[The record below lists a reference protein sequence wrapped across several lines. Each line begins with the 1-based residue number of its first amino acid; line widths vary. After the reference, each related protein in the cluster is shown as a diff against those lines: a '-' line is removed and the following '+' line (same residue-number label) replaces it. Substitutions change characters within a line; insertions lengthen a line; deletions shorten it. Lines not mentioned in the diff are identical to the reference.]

1 MDTTYKQQQDL
12 IDLIYLE
19 GELLFVPEDLDVDV
33 IDVLRKAIKSDK
45 IKNKK
50 KNIRGKK
57 I

>member
-50 KNIRGKK
+50 
-57 I
+57 